1 MTNITTNA
9 NAAAGVHLSVLIV
22 DDDPFIRE
30 SLSLL
35 IGMDPQIE
43 VVGTAC
49 HGLEAVNLLESGET
63 PVPDV
68 ILMDI
73 RMPECDGVEGTKRI
87 KALFPQTS
95 VLILTTF
102 DDDEFIIEALQSGA
116 SGYLLKNIPPSR
128 IIEGIKTV
136 HSGSMLIH
144 PDIARKLTG
153 MLRADALKAGAE
165 QSAGDAAGSSEQ
177 LPSPAPSGSASSR
190 RASSDGDS
198 SGRASSGGDSSSSA
212 SSSSASSDSASSSSD
227 SAAPADSVQSKL
239 RAAGLTPAEQ
249 NVVALIADGMSN
261 KEIAQKLFLSEGT
274 VKNYITDILAKLQVR
289 DRTQLAILYW
299 KSYNR
304 LG

>member
-1 MTNITTNA
+1 MTNTTTNA

-49 HGLEAVNLLESGET
+49 HGLEAVNQLESGGM

-68 ILMDI
+68 VLMDI

-153 MLRADALKAGAE
+153 MLRADAHKAGAGAGAE
-165 QSAGDAAGSSEQ
+165 QSAGDAAGRSEQ
-177 LPSPAPSGSASSR
+177 LPG
-190 RASSDGDS
+190 RAS
-198 SGRASSGGDSSSSA
+198 SGRASSDGASFSGSASSGGASSGLA
-212 SSSSASSDSASSSSD
+212 SSSSG

-299 KSYNR
+299 KSYNQ